1 MTKNNFDAAMQ
12 KLALSIGSTDAG
24 WAKAAISNTDNVIV
38 KPFDGKFE
46 LVATQNLIKQYAA
59 DRLVML
65 PPVKQNGVTYM
76 VLTYPGTKEKIK
88 RLLDDRMAQ
97 YTSGEISSVF
107 GTDSE
112 IAMPR
117 KYARSKVR

>member
-24 WAKAAISNTDNVIV
+24 WAKAAISNTDSVIV
-38 KPFDGKFE
+38 KPFTGKFE
-46 LVATQNLIKQYAA
+46 MVATQNLIKQYAA

-76 VLTYPGTKEKIK
+76 VLTYPGAKETIK
-88 RLLDDRMAQ
+88 RLLANRVAQ

-117 KYARSKVR
+117 KYTRSKVR

>member
-24 WAKAAISNTDNVIV
+24 WAKAAISNTDSVIV

-65 PPVKQNGVTYM
+65 SPVKQNGVTYM

-117 KYARSKVR
+117 KYTRSKVR

>member
-1 MTKNNFDAAMQ
+1 M
-12 KLALSIGSTDAG
+12 
-24 WAKAAISNTDNVIV
+24 
-38 KPFDGKFE
+38 
-46 LVATQNLIKQYAA
+46 
-59 DRLVML
+59 VML

-76 VLTYPGTKEKIK
+76 VLTYPGAKETIK
-88 RLLDDRMAQ
+88 RLLANRVAQ

-117 KYARSKVR
+117 KYTRSKVR

>member
-1 MTKNNFDAAMQ
+1 MPKNNFEAAMK
-12 KLALSIGSTDAG
+12 KLALSIGAADAG

-76 VLTYPGTKEKIK
+76 VLTYPGAKETIK
-88 RLLDDRMAQ
+88 RLLANRVAQ

>member
-24 WAKAAISNTDNVIV
+24 WAKAAISNTDSVIV

-117 KYARSKVR
+117 KYTRSKVR

>member
-24 WAKAAISNTDNVIV
+24 WAKAAISNTDSVIV
-38 KPFDGKFE
+38 KPFTGKFE

-76 VLTYPGTKEKIK
+76 VLTYPGAKETIK
-88 RLLDDRMAQ
+88 RLLANRVAQ

-117 KYARSKVR
+117 KYTRSKVR

>member
-117 KYARSKVR
+117 KYTRSKVR

>member
-24 WAKAAISNTDNVIV
+24 WAKAAISNTDSVIV
-38 KPFDGKFE
+38 KPFTGKFE

-76 VLTYPGTKEKIK
+76 VLTYPGAKETIK
-88 RLLDDRMAQ
+88 RLLANRVAQ

>member
-38 KPFDGKFE
+38 KPFTGKFE

-76 VLTYPGTKEKIK
+76 VLTYPGTKAKIK

>member
-1 MTKNNFDAAMQ
+1 MPKNNFEAAMK
-12 KLALSIGSTDAG
+12 KLALSIGAADAG
-24 WAKAAISNTDNVIV
+24 WTKVAISNTDSVII
-38 KPFDGKFE
+38 KPFSGEFE
-46 LVATQNLIKQYAA
+46 LTATQNLIEQYAA

-76 VLTYPGTKEKIK
+76 VLTYPGTQAAVKK
-88 RLLDDRMAQ
+88 LLANRVAQ
-97 YTSGEISSVF
+97 YTGGAISSVF

-117 KYARSKVR
+117 KYTRSKVR

>member
-76 VLTYPGTKEKIK
+76 VLTYPGAKETIK
-88 RLLDDRMAQ
+88 RLLANRVAQ

-107 GTDSE
+107 GTDNE

-117 KYARSKVR
+117 KYTRSKVR

>member
-38 KPFDGKFE
+38 KPFTGKFE

-76 VLTYPGTKEKIK
+76 VLTYPGAKETIK
-88 RLLDDRMAQ
+88 RLLANRVAQ

-117 KYARSKVR
+117 KYTRSKVR

>member
-76 VLTYPGTKEKIK
+76 VLTYPGAKETIK
-88 RLLDDRMAQ
+88 RLLANRVAQ

-107 GTDSE
+107 GTDNE

-117 KYARSKVR
+117 KYTRGKVR